1 MTKQILTDKESRAFT
16 SKIEEFLTTF
26 YGAPVSEF
34 VPLSGGKH
42 SYAFSYVDDS
52 KPYVIR
58 LNTTDAGFIKDEF
71 AALHFGSNA
80 IPVPKIVHLG
90 VFDEN
95 YQYCISEKVPGA
107 TVRAGYNRKE
117 YDSLTTQFEMIER
130 ISAIPIPDT
139 FTGIGR
145 WETTGAIPTK
155 SLAEHVAQLD
165 SKLYESNHE
174 TLVQIPYFDSK
185 FVDVVRKKLASTIQ
199 YSEGIREIV
208 HADFGNENVFMA
220 DGEIVG
226 IIDWEQSLVADR
238 FIDVGRVVLF
248 CPNRTATVQAAQ
260 EFYKNCGVTSYKERI
275 RFGVYYA
282 MLKNYAAAALSGN
295 EASCRNSSER
305 IEEFERLIG

>member
-1 MTKQILTDKESRAFT
+1 MTKQILTDSEAEALT
-16 SKIEEFLTTF
+16 MKIEAFLTTF
-26 YGAPVSEF
+26 YGAPVSDL

-42 SYAFSYVDDS
+42 SYAFSYTYDS
-52 KPYVIR
+52 RAYVLR
-58 LNTTDAGFIKDEF
+58 LNTTDSGFVKDEF
-71 AALHFGSNA
+71 AALHFASNT
-80 IPVPKIVHLG
+80 IPIPKIVHLG

-95 YQYCISEKVPGA
+95 YQCCISEKVHGE
-107 TVRAGYNRKE
+107 TVRAGYNREE
-117 YDSLTTQFEMIER
+117 YDSLTPQFEMIER
-130 ISAIPIPDT
+130 ISALPIPDT

-145 WETTGAIPTK
+145 WDTSVMIRTTT
-155 SLAEHVAQLD
+155 LAEHVAQLD
-165 SKLYESNHE
+165 SILYESNHE
-174 TLVQIPYFDSK
+174 ALMGVPYFDSK
-185 FVDVVRKKLASTIQ
+185 FVDTLRKKLASTIQ

-226 IIDWEQSLVADR
+226 IIDWEQSLVADH

-260 EFYKNCGVTSYKERI
+260 EFYKNRGVTSYKERT
-275 RFGVYYA
+275 RFGVYYS

-305 IEEFERLIG
+305 IEEFERLMV